1 MEGGTGPV
9 LKRIA
14 VFLARQSWL
23 RKLAISTPGVRD
35 LAWRFVAGENLDAAI
50 TVVRK
55 LARRRIRVTLNHVGT
70 HVHELPEAVAATED
84 VILAVRRIR
93 SEGLDANLSVK
104 PTQIGLD
111 IDEGVCRRELRRLLD
126 VAVENDVFVWIDM
139 EESGYVEG
147 TIALFEELRDAC
159 GAARVGIV
167 LQSYLRGRGADLEH
181 LVEAGSR
188 IRIVKGGYWEAPDKV
203 YRTRSDIDAAF
214 ARDVRVLLER
224 GVSPA
229 IATHDPAAIAAVRAI
244 VAERGIEPSSFEFQ
258 MLYGV
263 RSDLQEELARDGFQ
277 VRLYVPYGGDWF
289 VYFLGCVRRIPG
301 GIARR
306 IATRLGRPRRSA
318 A

>member
-1 MEGGTGPV
+1 V
-9 LKRIA
+9 LKQIA

-23 RKLAISTPGVRD
+23 RKLALSTPGVRD

-70 HVHELPEAVAATED
+70 HVHDQSEAVAATDD
-84 VILAVRRIR
+84 VILAINRIR

-126 VAVENDVFVWIDM
+126 AAVENDVFVWVDM
-139 EESGYVEG
+139 EESGYVER
-147 TIALFEELRDAC
+147 TIALFEELRDAY
-159 GAARVGIV
+159 GAACVGIV
-167 LQSYLRGRGADLEH
+167 LQSYLRGRGADIEH
-181 LVEAGSR
+181 LVEGGSR
-188 IRIVKGGYWEAPDKV
+188 IRIVKGGYWEAPDRV
-203 YRTRSDIDAAF
+203 YRTKSDIDAAF
-214 ARDVRVLLER
+214 TRDVRVLLDR

-244 VAERGIEPSSFEFQ
+244 VAERKLDPTLFEFQ

-263 RSDLQEELARDGFQ
+263 RGDLQDELARNGFQ

-289 VYFLGCVRRIPG
+289 VYFLGCVRRLPG
-301 GIARR
+301 GTARR
-306 IATRLGRPRRSA
+306 VATRLGRPRRSA

>member
-1 MEGGTGPV
+1 L

-14 VFLARQSWL
+14 VLLARQSWL
-23 RKLAISTPGVRD
+23 RKLALSTPGVRD

-55 LARRRIRVTLNHVGT
+55 LGRRRIRVTLNHVGT
-70 HVHELPEAVAATED
+70 HVHELPAAVAATDD
-84 VILAVRRIR
+84 VIVAIRRIR

-111 IDEGVCRRELRRLLD
+111 IDDGVCRRELGRLLD
-126 VAVENDVFVWIDM
+126 AAVESDVFVWIDM
-139 EESGYVEG
+139 EESAYVER
-147 TIALFEELRDAC
+147 TIALFEELRNAY
-159 GAARVGIV
+159 GATRVGIV
-167 LQSYLRGRGADLEH
+167 LQSYLRGHGADLER
-181 LVEAGSR
+181 LIDGGAR
-188 IRIVKGGYWEAPDKV
+188 IRIVKGGYWESPDKV

-214 ARDVRVLLER
+214 ARDVRLLLER
-224 GVSPA
+224 GQAPA
-229 IATHDPAAIAAVRAI
+229 IATHDPAVITVVRAI
-244 VAERGIEPSSFEFQ
+244 VAERRIDPGSFEFQ

-263 RSDLQEELARDGFQ
+263 RADLQNALARDGFQ

-301 GIARR
+301 GIAHRV
-306 IATRLGRPRRSA
+306 ATRLGGLRRSA